1 MTTTIKKVAIVHDW
15 LVTFGGAE
23 RIVQQLLI
31 MYPQADIYTLVYD
44 KEKMDKY
51 FPAEKVHTSSIQ
63 KIPWATKI
71 YTKLLKFMPKAFEEF
86 DLSSYDL
93 VISSSSSCA
102 KGVITPPTVP
112 YVAYIHTPMRY
123 AWDLYFDYRKNSGK
137 MTQFFMK
144 KWIPAIRQ
152 WDYISSQ
159 RIDSIVANSNYIA
172 RRIKKF
178 WNRESTVIYPPV
190 ETERLSPNGEK
201 PEDFYIV
208 FSRFVTYKRI
218 DLAIKACGR
227 LKRNLVVIGSGS
239 QQKELEALAAK
250 FSLNG
255 AYITFTGRI
264 GDDDVKD
271 YLQRC
276 RALIF
281 CAEEDF
287 GIIPVEAQAC
297 GRPVVAYGKG
307 GALETVVNK
316 KTGVF
321 FNEQNVDSLIQA
333 IEDFEALEK
342 KNKFNSATISKHAQE
357 FSSARFRKQ
366 FAEVVNETQNR
377 IEESLSNTSD
387 KVKNVKS
394 KARKTK

>member
-23 RIVQQLLI
+23 RVVQQLLI

-63 KIPWATKI
+63 KIPGATKI

-297 GRPVVAYGKG
+297 GRPDRKSVV
-307 GALETVVNK
+307 
-316 KTGVF
+316 
-321 FNEQNVDSLIQA
+321 
-333 IEDFEALEK
+333 
-342 KNKFNSATISKHAQE
+342 
-357 FSSARFRKQ
+357 
-366 FAEVVNETQNR
+366 
-377 IEESLSNTSD
+377 
-387 KVKNVKS
+387 
-394 KARKTK
+394 